1 MTKKPHHRVGQKE
14 AKGREPVVFTTS
26 LVVLVVLVFICA
38 GMLIAPLWTPAVEV
52 WQFRPNGQE
61 CSSLE
66 DSAAR
71 QSCFAELN
79 ARTLRQP
86 VKEPNETPHPFGQR
100 GE

>member
-1 MTKKPHHRVGQKE
+1 MTKKPNRRVRHEQ
-14 AKGREPVVFTTS
+14 AKVRGPAITAS
-26 LVVLVVLVFICA
+26 LVVLGVLVFICA
-38 GMLIAPLWTPAVEV
+38 GMLIAPLWTAAVEV
-52 WQFRPNGQE
+52 WQFHLNGQE

-66 DSAAR
+66 GSAAR
-71 QSCFAELN
+71 QSCFAEPN

>member
-1 MTKKPHHRVGQKE
+1 MRKKPNHCIGKKGT
-14 AKGREPVVFTTS
+14 KGREPVVITAS
-26 LVVLVVLVFICA
+26 LVVLGVLVFICA
-38 GMLIAPLWTPAVEV
+38 GMLIAPLWTAGVEV

-61 CSSLE
+61 CSSLK

-86 VKEPNETPHPFGQR
+86 VKEPSETPRPFGQR
-100 GE
+100 SE